1 MSEFKRPHRVF
12 AAADRP
18 AARDP
23 ASREGAPLRLD
34 PVIVLVTI
42 VLSVSL
48 TRWVSAY
55 LAVTP
60 LIVMI
65 LSWQRRA
72 IVTLL
77 VCGTVVALAAVTI
90 YQAALTLPT
99 GSSRTDLVGLAL
111 ATLACVASALVMG
124 RVRRGPYG
132 PMEKER
138 LSLSLGHDETAER
151 LRAIV
156 QYSPLAI
163 YAFDRNGEITLWNP
177 AAEQLFGW
185 TEAETVGRPV
195 PFLTDHQRPEFD
207 FKLRRLLAG
216 EQITNLELTRV
227 CADGREIPVTISSG
241 PLYDASGSILGALS
255 IATDISQRR
264 HDEMVLTSYQRQLD
278 ALISNLPGMVYS
290 RQADAEHAIDFVSAG
305 CLPLTGYT
313 RDELEHGLITSY
325 EQLIHP
331 DDRQRFRTNTERA
344 LESRTPWECEYRLVD
359 RNGEVRW
366 VWEHAAGI
374 YEDSGTLSSIYG
386 FVQDI
391 SERKAAEAAVAGRLL
406 LEERQSRILN
416 NAPGAIYAFLLR
428 PDGTAAMPYASPN
441 IANLFGIDADTI
453 SNSPDAMW
461 AAIHPDDGTALK
473 SAIAQSARALT
484 PWEFEFRVAHP
495 IKGEVWIQG
504 RSSPELTDDG
514 TIVWHGFFND
524 ITDRKTTERSL
535 KLFRALMD
543 NINDAIDVIDPLTG
557 RFLDVNERACLDR
570 GYSRD
575 ELLSMKVSD
584 IDGNSSSEGSAQN
597 LRHLKEHTTL
607 MLESVYIRRDG
618 TLFPVEINASLVR
631 VDDRS
636 FVVSVV
642 RDISD
647 RKAQEDRIRHLAFHD
662 VVTGLPNRALLMDRL
677 QLEMAHAQRD
687 GRELGV
693 VIIDLDHFK
702 KVNDTLGHPV
712 GDELLKGVADRLVAS
727 LRESDTVSRLG
738 GDEFVVLLPNL
749 THEAAIKHCA
759 TKILDLFNTSFVVGE
774 HDLHASCSVGFA
786 VYPRD
791 GTNSDALLRHA
802 DLALYQAKRDGRGTC
817 RFFDIDMD
825 TVAQRRLWL
834 ERGLHRALVNR
845 ELVIHYQPQLELE
858 SGKIVGVEALLRWTL
873 DGQNVRPDEFIP
885 VAEET
890 GLIVPIGDWVLR
902 ETCLQAARWYQEH
915 GIDIRMAV
923 NLSPR
928 QLRDGNL
935 CALVEEVLTQTG
947 LRPDRLEVEITES
960 SVMEN
965 LEYCAGQLARLR
977 ALGVQLAMDDFG
989 TGYSSLAYLKRL
1001 PLNRVKIDRAF
1012 VRDLDRDG
1020 EDAALVQLIIAMAS
1034 QLGLSVI
1041 AEGVETQQQLEL
1053 LHDWGCGEI
1062 QGYFLG
1068 RPMDAESV
1076 LEFMINYRRDSGQF
1090 ASKQLTSQRDGPVKQ
1105 LQQDVPGFES
1115 AA

>member
-1 MSEFKRPHRVF
+1 MGR
-12 AAADRP
+12 
-18 AARDP
+18 RDP
-23 ASREGAPLRLD
+23 YKWLTFRSAPTD
-34 PVIVLVTI
+34 VK
-42 VLSVSL
+42 LS
-48 TRWVSAY
+48 
-55 LAVTP
+55 
-60 LIVMI
+60 
-65 LSWQRRA
+65 
-72 IVTLL
+72 
-77 VCGTVVALAAVTI
+77 
-90 YQAALTLPT
+90 
-99 GSSRTDLVGLAL
+99 
-111 ATLACVASALVMG
+111 
-124 RVRRGPYG
+124 
-132 PMEKER
+132 
-138 LSLSLGHDETAER
+138 
-151 LRAIV
+151 
-156 QYSPLAI
+156 
-163 YAFDRNGEITLWNP
+163 
-177 AAEQLFGW
+177 
-185 TEAETVGRPV
+185 
-195 PFLTDHQRPEFD
+195 
-207 FKLRRLLAG
+207 RLLAG
-216 EQITNLELTRV
+216 EQITNLELTRI

-264 HDEMVLTSYQRQLD
+264 RDEMVLTSYQRQLD

-290 RQADAEHAIDFVSAG
+290 RQADEEHAIEFVSAG

-331 DDRQRFRTNTERA
+331 DDRQMFRTNTALA

-391 SERKAAEAAVAGRLL
+391 SERKAVEAAVAGRLL

-453 SNSPDAMW
+453 SNTPDAMW

-495 IKGEVWIQG
+495 TKGEVWIQG

-524 ITDRKTTERSL
+524 ITDRKATERSL
-535 KLFRALMD
+535 KLFRGLMD
-543 NINDAIDVIDPLTG
+543 NINDAIYVIDPMTG
-557 RFLDVNERACLDR
+557 RFLDVNERACMDR

-584 IDGNSSSEGSAQN
+584 IDGESCSEDNAKN
-597 LRHLKEHTTL
+597 LRHLEEHTTL
-607 MLESVYIRRDG
+607 MLESVYARRNG
-618 TLFPVEINASLVR
+618 AIFPVEINASLVR
-631 VDDRS
+631 VDDRA

-642 RDISD
+642 RDITD

-749 THEAAIKHCA
+749 AHEAAIRHCA
-759 TKILDLFNTSFVVGE
+759 AKILDLFKTSFFIGE
-774 HDLHASCSVGFA
+774 HELHASCSVGFA

-791 GTNSDALLRHA
+791 GTSSDALLRHA
-802 DLALYQAKRDGRGTC
+802 DLALYQAKREGRGTC

-825 TVAQRRLWL
+825 TVAQRRLWI

-858 SGKIVGVEALLRWTL
+858 SGKIAPCVRVVVASNEA
-873 DGQNVRPDEFIP
+873 VKDESKIHS
-885 VAEET
+885 V
-890 GLIVPIGDWVLR
+890 V
-902 ETCLQAARWYQEH
+902 
-915 GIDIRMAV
+915 
-923 NLSPR
+923 
-928 QLRDGNL
+928 
-935 CALVEEVLTQTG
+935 QT
-947 LRPDRLEVEITES
+947 TS
-960 SVMEN
+960 S
-965 LEYCAGQLARLR
+965 
-977 ALGVQLAMDDFG
+977 
-989 TGYSSLAYLKRL
+989 
-1001 PLNRVKIDRAF
+1001 
-1012 VRDLDRDG
+1012 
-1020 EDAALVQLIIAMAS
+1020 
-1034 QLGLSVI
+1034 
-1041 AEGVETQQQLEL
+1041 
-1053 LHDWGCGEI
+1053 
-1062 QGYFLG
+1062 
-1068 RPMDAESV
+1068 
-1076 LEFMINYRRDSGQF
+1076 
-1090 ASKQLTSQRDGPVKQ
+1090 
-1105 LQQDVPGFES
+1105 
-1115 AA
+1115 